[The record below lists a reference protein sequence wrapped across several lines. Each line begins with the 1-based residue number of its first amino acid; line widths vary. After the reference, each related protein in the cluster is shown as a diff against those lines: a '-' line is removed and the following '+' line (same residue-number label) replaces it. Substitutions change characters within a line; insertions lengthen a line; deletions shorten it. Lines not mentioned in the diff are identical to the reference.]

1 METSNSLILYDNRIK
16 CQSQMTLMTIEEY
29 LKITQLTNNV
39 YQRDLQR
46 LSFYQKLI
54 EDLLN
59 DGVMPPISI
68 VKLEERFVILDGLQR
83 TNCLHKCIELIKKG
97 EGKFFKSVESFNK
110 KQIYVEIW
118 EKMTLESLLYKM
130 IVLNTGQKK
139 MDFSHQLE
147 ILSTSIQHKLKEDG
161 VCFSTNAEKY
171 YDAISITTITEGLA
185 SFING
190 TPLKSKANA
199 AEFLFNRFN
208 STNEDVNNSLSLVND
223 NRTYELLKWTVS
235 ELNRVLNEKYGER
248 NPFVSNDVFYVSFM
262 ASLGFSI
269 KKIGY
274 EELDKKKNNLIEQLS
289 KNIDVF
295 NINDYETYYNS
306 FSTGIGT
313 KKRKLVFDAFREYF
327 IKGGGEDKIDWRLAY
342 DLI

>member
-1 METSNSLILYDNRIK
+1 MEPEKSLTLFDSKIK
-16 CQSQMTLMTIEEY
+16 CKSQMTLMTVEEY
-29 LKITQLTNNV
+29 LNLTKLEGNI

-68 VKLEERFVILDGLQR
+68 VKQEKRFLILDGLQR
-83 TNCLHKCIELIKKG
+83 TNCLHKCIELIEKG
-97 EGKFFKSVESFNK
+97 EKSSFESVELF
-110 KQIYVEIW
+110 KQKEIYVEIW
-118 EKMTLESLLYKM
+118 EEMTLESLLYKM

-139 MDFSHQLE
+139 MDFAHQLE
-147 ILSTSIQHKLKEDG
+147 ILSTSVQHKLKKDG
-161 VCFSTNAEKY
+161 ISFNTKAERRENLLN
-171 YDAISITTITEGLA
+171 ITTITEGLA

-190 TPLKSKANA
+190 SPLKSKANA

-208 STNEDVNNSLSLVND
+208 SISEDVNASLNLVND
-223 NRTYELLKWTVS
+223 TETYELLKWTIS
-235 ELNRVLNEKYGER
+235 ELNSKLNKLYGDR
-248 NPFVSNDVFYVSFM
+248 NPFVVNDVFYVSFM

-274 EELDKKKNNLIEQLS
+274 EKLEQKKNNLIAQLS
-289 KNIDVF
+289 KDIDVF
-295 NINDYETYYNS
+295 NIKDYETYYNS

-327 IKGGGEDKIDWRLAY
+327 IKGGGEDKIDWSLAY